1 MSKILTL
8 NMGASKALLAE
19 YTLSG
24 KRNLVLTAYGSGEL
38 PAFDVNDPG
47 TLAAA
52 LPAVLLQIMREKG
65 IKPAPLVVSLGGQ
78 MV

>member
-8 NMGASKALLAE
+8 NIGASKALLAE

-65 IKPAPLVVSLGGQ
+65 I
-78 MV
+78 